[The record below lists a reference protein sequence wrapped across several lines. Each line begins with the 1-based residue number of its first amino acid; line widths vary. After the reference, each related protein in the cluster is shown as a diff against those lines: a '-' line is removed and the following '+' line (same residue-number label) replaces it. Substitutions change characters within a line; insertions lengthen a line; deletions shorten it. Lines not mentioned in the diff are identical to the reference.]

1 MNSKYILTLIFAI
14 LAFSAETTIAQ
25 QNDFKIR
32 QRMTMSGQSFDSTV
46 MIKGA
51 RQRSESNMAGMQ
63 NVSVMQCDLKRT
75 IDISELEK
83 KYVVTPMETALPSEG
98 PPRAVSTTR
107 NNRQPVEKGGV
118 ITQTIEMIDTGE
130 RKQMFGMTARHIK
143 TIMTMEP
150 SPDACQKT
158 SQRIETDGWYV
169 DLTFGLSC
177 QIDRPQVPPMP
188 MADGGG
194 GCRDRINVVQKGKAK
209 LGYPLLQTTTIAMG
223 GSDGEA
229 ARMSS
234 TMTIEV
240 LELSKA
246 ALEPALF
253 DIPAGYTEAA
263 SRNEL
268 YGAASQRAMAEQ
280 YSKRAQDENNAPARR
295 PENSNARS
303 SNAKRPGV
311 IRIGVLPVTNS
322 TTRDLSLDMYRSRLV
337 SSLFGGNVE
346 AVPLNSEADAG
357 RLECD
362 YILSTSVKSMK
373 QSAASKAGG
382 LFGKVTGASTAGLAK
397 VESTVAYTLRPISGV
412 PVLIS
417 ESSAKV
423 EGDDNSVMASLGT
436 EAQAV
441 LKAVNK

>member
-1 MNSKYILTLIFAI
+1 
-14 LAFSAETTIAQ
+14 
-25 QNDFKIR
+25 
-32 QRMTMSGQSFDSTV
+32 
-46 MIKGA
+46 
-51 RQRSESNMAGMQ
+51 
-63 NVSVMQCDLKRT
+63 
-75 IDISELEK
+75 
-83 KYVVTPMETALPSEG
+83 
-98 PPRAVSTTR
+98 
-107 NNRQPVEKGGV
+107 
-118 ITQTIEMIDTGE
+118 
-130 RKQMFGMTARHIK
+130 
-143 TIMTMEP
+143 
-150 SPDACQKT
+150 
-158 SQRIETDGWYV
+158 
-169 DLTFGLSC
+169 
-177 QIDRPQVPPMP
+177 
-188 MADGGG
+188 
-194 GCRDRINVVQKGKAK
+194 
-209 LGYPLLQTTTIAMG
+209 MG

-229 ARMSS
+229 ERMSS

-295 PENSNARS
+295 PENSNA
-303 SNAKRPGV
+303 KRPGV

-337 SSLFGGNVE
+337 SSLSGGNVE

-362 YILSTSVKSMK
+362 YILSTSVKSVK